1 MSTSNYNLFV
11 YGSLRSGFQHEA
23 YQYIA
28 QYFTLVGAAT
38 VKGKLYDM
46 GEYPVAV
53 PTNDENFIQG
63 ELYTVSRP
71 EEFSY
76 IIGQLDDYEG
86 VYAEEG
92 ETPVYSRGATT
103 AYCNGQQPMAWVYW
117 FTGSTT
123 GLPQILHGDVL
134 QYLKEKNKSF
144 S

>member
-28 QYFTLVGAAT
+28 QYFTLVATAT
-38 VKGKLYDM
+38 VKGNLYDM

-76 IIGQLDDYEG
+76 AIGQLDDY
-86 VYAEEG
+86 
-92 ETPVYSRGATT
+92 
-103 AYCNGQQPMAWVYW
+103 
-117 FTGSTT
+117 
-123 GLPQILHGDVL
+123 
-134 QYLKEKNKSF
+134 
-144 S
+144 